1 MSVYQNDE
9 PEHFRNAFNSIVNQ
23 TLIPSEIVLVID
35 GPIPIKTKDFISE
48 FQIRFSFLKVV
59 ELKRN
64 MGHGNARRIG
74 LNECS
79 NDIVALMDSDDICAR
94 NRFELQFRFLMNN
107 PDVSVVGGQI
117 EEFIGHPKNII
128 SRRDVPSENDK
139 IIKLL
144 KFRCPLNQMTIMFR
158 KNRCC

>member
-64 MGHGNARRIG
+64 MGHGNAR
-74 LNECS
+74 
-79 NDIVALMDSDDICAR
+79 
-94 NRFELQFRFLMNN
+94 
-107 PDVSVVGGQI
+107 
-117 EEFIGHPKNII
+117 
-128 SRRDVPSENDK
+128 
-139 IIKLL
+139 
-144 KFRCPLNQMTIMFR
+144 
-158 KNRCC
+158 